1 MNYEEDKEPTAMLP
15 EGLQALVELA
25 YEYQGVLMIIPATSY
40 SNVTWRIKHA
50 EAYGEDLDAVYEDLI
65 KQLDSVRGR
74 HTS

>member
-1 MNYEEDKEPTAMLP
+1 MYEQDDEKLSTVPQ
-15 EGLQALVELA
+15 GLQDLIELA
-25 YEYQGVLMIIPATSY
+25 YEYQGVLMVIPPTDFSATC
-40 SNVTWRIKHA
+40 WRIKHA